1 MANAEAALLS
11 STIYPEMR
19 KDGYE
24 DDFAACF
31 IASVSVVGPLIPP
44 GLLYVIYGVSSGTPI
59 AYLFE
64 AGVVPGIMVGLALA
78 LVIFILSRN
87 PGRKWVIHDWQG
99 WRHVWSKLKSA
110 AFSIVAPFLT
120 FVSIAAGVATATE
133 SASLIIMVVTLV
145 GIFIYKKIKLKALIP
160 MIIRSAVMSGA
171 ILIIAAMAG
180 VMGWALAIE
189 QTPPVGTCLYTT
201 AMATKVPVDR
211 MVKGIWPW
219 IGVLVVCLLICTYCP
234 DLVLAIPRLL
244 GYTG

>member
-1 MANAEAALLS
+1 MN
-11 STIYPEMR
+11 PEPSCIIFL
-19 KDGYE
+19 Y
-24 DDFAACF
+24 
-31 IASVSVVGPLIPP
+31 GPVCRC
-44 GLLYVIYGVSSGTPI
+44 LLYTSTPI

-171 ILIIAAMAG
+171 ILIIACLLYTSCAG
-180 VMGWALAIE
+180 VPKFL
-189 QTPPVGTCLYTT
+189 
-201 AMATKVPVDR
+201 
-211 MVKGIWPW
+211 
-219 IGVLVVCLLICTYCP
+219 IGQRCGSCSSP
-234 DLVLAIPRLL
+234 QGR
-244 GYTG
+244 